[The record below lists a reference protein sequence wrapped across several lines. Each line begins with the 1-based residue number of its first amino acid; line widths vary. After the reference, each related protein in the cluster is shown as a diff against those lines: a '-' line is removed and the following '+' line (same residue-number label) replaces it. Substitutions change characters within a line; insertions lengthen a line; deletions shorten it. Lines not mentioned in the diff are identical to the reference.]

1 MIFEI
6 MNSSDA
12 VISWFFTPAMLDKHG
27 SCYGIQVLTH
37 SRSASESFNGRIS
50 MKFHSQQIKGHCQ
63 YVPCLQGL
71 LRFAQCLAIVLVK
84 IWLVFCNPNIVKGQ
98 LPVIEMRGSD
108 NLFPISL

>member
-1 MIFEI
+1 MFFEI

-37 SRSASESFNGRIS
+37 SSRSASFNGRIS
-50 MKFHSQQIKGHCQ
+50 MKFHSQQIKGHCQDQ

-84 IWLVFCNPNIVKGQ
+84 IWLIFCNPDIVKGQ
-98 LPVIEMRGSD
+98 LIEMRGSD